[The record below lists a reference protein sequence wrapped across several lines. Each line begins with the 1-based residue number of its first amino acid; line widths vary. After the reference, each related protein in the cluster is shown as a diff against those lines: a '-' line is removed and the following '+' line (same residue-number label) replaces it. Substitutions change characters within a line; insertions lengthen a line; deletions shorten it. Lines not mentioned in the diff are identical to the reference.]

1 MTKEENVLC
10 RKKKTEAVREDLLK
24 SQNNFNARNLQKP
37 KKVIQRK
44 KRGKGSQACRQL
56 CEKTP
61 FIESPLDGQKKKKKQ
76 KKKKNNKQKR
86 AELKAGT
93 KKKKERKKSSTKR
106 QFYENKIKKNKK
118 SN

>member
-61 FIESPLDGQKKKKKQ
+61 FIESPLDGQKKKKT

>member
-1 MTKEENVLC
+1 M
-10 RKKKTEAVREDLLK
+10 REDLLK

-61 FIESPLDGQKKKKKQ
+61 FIESPLDGQKTKKKQ
-76 KKKKNNKQKR
+76 KKKNNKQKR